1 MAFDLP
7 LMTPLPLMLGYE
19 NGVASDGSWSSG
31 GLPLFSMSASV
42 GLDANAFNAGIAS
55 LTASINTLNAT
66 VTTLLSSI
74 GSTVDGIATNLSGL
88 GASTNTAAT
97 AIDTALDSIDAA
109 VDDTMEAIDDLDD
122 DFETVGTDFNDA
134 AKAIEK
140 AGGDATTAGKD
151 LSSAVEK
158 VSESTKTG
166 TLKFEDFAKAAGKA
180 WTAVKNVAAA
190 AMEIGKA
197 LIEPAVAYQQRQRTY
212 EMAFGGIEELASE
225 KMEELVKYTGYYEGV
240 LQGTFARM
248 QSQFMSAGYSQA
260 DAIEYSTSA
269 MKLAADAAAAYGISL
284 DDATYKVMSFLRGN
298 TEAGESIGLFAT
310 EQSRNAKANDMYGQ
324 GWKNLNESE
333 RQAVLLAIAQETYG
347 SSGKTGL
354 ATTYSES
361 YLVSMANLK
370 QRWADILGKL
380 GTPILEAVSPVLNS
394 LFEKLNTP
402 GVEGGIQSLA
412 DGIAAFLQ
420 TLSNAIVGILTAVS
434 DNPTAVTDFFAG
446 LTDLFNA
453 LSTLAVNALPIV
465 YAIMEVLGLKTPEW
479 KKEEADAATELSGTP
494 VMADD
499 ITRSHAALGTIIP
512 LIKAIDRYYDLD
524 LSDTATDD
532 EINAAREEYER
543 LMQDFLASANEDQIA
558 AMQKWLEESGIRSD
572 DENSEWR
579 KGAPGTLPAD
589 YRDTL
594 PDAIKNLVV
603 YVTTTGDALRSLPSK
618 LSAAM
623 AAGLSGVTVQVDGVV
638 LGHLVTPHVMAN
650 MARDVNFRRNTT
662 TKST

>member
-7 LMTPLPLMLGYE
+7 LMTPLPLFLGYE

-88 GASTNTAAT
+88 GTSTNTAAT
-97 AIDTALDSIDAA
+97 AIDTALDSIDAS

-151 LSSAVEK
+151 LSSAVDK

-225 KMEELVKYTGYYEGV
+225 KMEELVKYTGYYEGI

-310 EQSRNAKANDMYGQ
+310 EQSRNAKANEMYGQ
-324 GWKNLNESE
+324 GWKNLNETE
-333 RQAVLLAIAQETYG
+333 RQTVLLAMAQETYG

-354 ATTYSES
+354 ATKYSDS
-361 YLVSMANLK
+361 FLVSMANLK
-370 QRWADILGKL
+370 QMWADVLGKL
-380 GTPILEAVSPVLNS
+380 GTPILEAVSPVLRD
-394 LFEKLNTP
+394 LAKTLNTP
-402 GVEGGIQSLA
+402 EMQETIDLVAAAIKDFVQWISNLAVGFFEWLATDEGQ
-412 DGIAAFLQ
+412 AAFTKVMETIKSILRWVGFIDFDAPPVEDK
-420 TLSNAIVGILTAVS
+420 TSEAYEEVYGLGKEDPEYYAYSPGVAHPEYKGDKRYESLPKVFRDLIDATDIYYDIMTDPAATDEWENHARTVRENARTAFEKQYG
-434 DNPTAVTDFFAG
+434 TA
-446 LTDLFNA
+446 A
-453 LSTLAVNALPIV
+453 LSVFDAWIK
-465 YAIMEVLGLKTPEW
+465 YQSDID
-479 KKEEADAATELSGTP
+479 EADSPWRRYNGPMPGLY
-494 VMADD
+494 D
-499 ITRSHAALGTIIP
+499 ALKDVLPMLKIE
-512 LIKAIDRYYDLD
+512 YD
-524 LSDTATDD
+524 
-532 EINAAREEYER
+532 
-543 LMQDFLASANEDQIA
+543 
-558 AMQKWLEESGIRSD
+558 
-572 DENSEWR
+572 
-579 KGAPGTLPAD
+579 P
-589 YRDTL
+589 
-594 PDAIKNLVV
+594 
-603 YVTTTGDALRSLPSK
+603 GDALSGLAAQFSTAVV
-618 LSAAM
+618 SAI
-623 AAGLSGVTVQVDGVV
+623 SGMSIQVDGVV
-638 LGHLVTPHVMAN
+638 LGHVVTPHVMAN

-662 TKST
+662 KST